1 MADAEMKSK
10 VLLVDDDEQILRSLR
25 VYLELEKYQVDTA
38 RNGKEALERLEES
51 KPEIMVLDIMILH
64 IKVSNSI
71 SMPRTRGSS
80 GSPLSLRKM
89 KANGIRQ
96 KTVT

>member
-51 KPEIMVLDIMILH
+51 KPEIMVTWAMRALRL
-64 IKVSNSI
+64 I
-71 SMPRTRGSS
+71 S
-80 GSPLSLRKM
+80 LSLVSM
-89 KANGIRQ
+89 FMIVIQ
-96 KTVT
+96 LLVTFEHQTSILASHTE